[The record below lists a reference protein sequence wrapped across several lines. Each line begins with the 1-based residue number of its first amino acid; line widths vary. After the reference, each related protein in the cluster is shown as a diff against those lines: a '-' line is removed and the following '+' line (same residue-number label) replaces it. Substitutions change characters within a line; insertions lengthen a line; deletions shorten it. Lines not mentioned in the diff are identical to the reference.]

1 MILQMKCLKVEN
13 YKIMKG
19 SNAFKST
26 IEEYLKSRASTD
38 ALFAK
43 TFQKENKNIDDCI
56 TFIMNTVKSSG
67 ENGFADDEIFNMAVH
82 YYDEDDIKVGA
93 KIKGNVVVN
102 HKVELTPEEIE
113 EEKVKARKSVFDEQ
127 RAKMTKKPAKK
138 KKVAAPVKS
147 LIPDKKVES
156 KKTSTP
162 TLF

>member
-1 MILQMKCLKVEN
+1 
-13 YKIMKG
+13 MKG
-19 SNAFKST
+19 SIGFKNT
-26 IEEYLKSRASTD
+26 IEKHLKLRASTD

-56 TFIMNTVKSSG
+56 TYIMNTVKASG

-113 EEKVKARKSVFDEQ
+113 EEKAKARKAVFDEQ
-127 RAKMTKKPAKK
+127 REKMIKKPKTN
-138 KKVAAPVKS
+138 KKVSAPVNS
-147 LIPDKKVES
+147 LIPNEKEEFKKS
-156 KKTSTP
+156 STP